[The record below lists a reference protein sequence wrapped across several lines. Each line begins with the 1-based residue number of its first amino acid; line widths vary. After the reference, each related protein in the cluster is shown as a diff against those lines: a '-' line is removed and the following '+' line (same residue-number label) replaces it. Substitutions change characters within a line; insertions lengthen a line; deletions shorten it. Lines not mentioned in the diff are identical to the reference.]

1 MWYLRAMMRSV
12 LRWLWV
18 LAGLCGCVTTSPT
31 PGATLLAGL
40 QEYQG
45 EMQGLAGPARWPDRQ
60 LAAGNLKTVVLATV
74 GGSREFFR
82 LVDLDLRKR
91 EFAIAMR
98 ETNLR
103 AERLR
108 EMKEEI
114 ARMEEEIAALKPIV
128 RAQLAAMALQGDG
141 QQPIEN
147 IATRGLLDLAL
158 DGFSAEGA
166 RGVEAPS
173 TKIDR
178 YVVTDLGSF
187 ATVRAPDGQAFRC
200 TVVATPESGGWMKCE
215 PVR

>member
-12 LRWLWV
+12 FRWLWALV
-18 LAGLCGCVTTSPT
+18 GLCGCVTANPT

-45 EMQGLAGPARWPDRQ
+45 EMQGLAGSARWPQRQ
-60 LAAGNLKTVVLATV
+60 LAAANLKTVVLATV

-91 EFAIAMR
+91 EFGIAMR
-98 ETNLR
+98 ETNLHADR
-103 AERLR
+103 MR

-114 ARMEEEIAALKPIV
+114 ARMNEEIAVLKPIV
-128 RAQLAAMALQGDG
+128 RAQVATMALAADG
-141 QQPIEN
+141 QQAIES
-147 IATRGLLDLAL
+147 IATRGLLALAL

-166 RGVEAPS
+166 RNIEAPS

-187 ATVRAPDGQAFRC
+187 ATVLAPDGQAFRC
-200 TVVATPESGGWMKCE
+200 ALFNVSEVGGAVRCESIK
-215 PVR
+215 